1 VHPLSVEVL
10 SPGVEASPSVLD
22 LEHSAIHL
30 WLGFPDTLDVMSL
43 QRCRDILSPDER
55 RREHRFH
62 FPLDQR
68 CYLITRALVRRVL
81 SRYVSIP
88 PEGWVFGTTSHGRP
102 EILNR
107 DSGARDLVFNI
118 SHNRDLIVVG
128 VTSRPTLGVDVEN
141 TCERAAPLEIAGRYF
156 APNEASAL
164 RELPREGR
172 AMRFWEYWTFKES
185 YIKARGMGLSLPLDK
200 FNFRFPDERS
210 VDIDIDTALADDPK
224 SWEFWQFRPTPH
236 HLVALCAT
244 RAPACREPPVVRQMV
259 PFASERI
266 VPTVFSRRSPSLI
279 LEGVER

>member
-1 VHPLSVEVL
+1 MSLEVL
-10 SPGVEASPSVLD
+10 SRGVEAIPSVLE

-30 WLGFPDTLDVMSL
+30 WLGFPETLDVTSL
-43 QRCRDILSPDER
+43 QCCWDILSKDER
-55 RREHRFH
+55 RREHQFH
-62 FPLDQR
+62 FPRDQR
-68 CYLITRALVRRVL
+68 CYLVTRALVRLVL

-107 DSGARDLVFNI
+107 DDGARNLVFNI
-118 SHNRDLIVVG
+118 SHTRDLIVVG
-128 VTSRPTLGVDVEN
+128 VTCRSALGVDVEN
-141 TCERAAPLEIAGRYF
+141 TCERVAPLEIAGEFF
-156 APNEASAL
+156 APGEASAL
-164 RELPREGR
+164 RDLPREGR

-185 YIKARGMGLSLPLDK
+185 YIKARGVGLSLPLDK

-210 VDIDIDTALADDPK
+210 VDIDIDPALAGDPT

-244 RAPACREPPVVRQMV
+244 RARACPEPPVVRQIV

-266 VPTVFSRRSPSLI
+266 VPTAFSRHSPSLTF
-279 LEGVER
+279 EGVGR